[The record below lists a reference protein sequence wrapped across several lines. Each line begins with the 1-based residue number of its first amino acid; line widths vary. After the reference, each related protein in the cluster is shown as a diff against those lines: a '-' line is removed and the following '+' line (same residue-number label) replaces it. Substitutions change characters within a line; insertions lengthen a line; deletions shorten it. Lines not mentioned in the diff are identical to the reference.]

1 MAIKFLRFLILML
14 IITAPGCGRQN
25 VVLQK
30 PEAGS
35 KQNTLLQKPVVG
47 IMQDERVPVLIKGVS
62 EGEVRINFKEA
73 ADASTSSSEW
83 GNLSNSDDYTVS
95 LDLNGI
101 KSDADYKYRVEFG
114 DGVHSEWFD
123 FRSFPVQSEPGIFSF
138 VFSACQR
145 EKYLSHNVY
154 EHIEKDSPTFVAL
167 LGDQMYGDYDGNL
180 NKMEEYLANDS
191 IMQKALKEGETI
203 LSEKSVL
210 QAFRNKY
217 HRTFGENFQKMS
229 SRFPIIGTW
238 DDHDYGTDNS
248 DSAYRYKEEA
258 KKVFKENYPS
268 YPYEEK
274 DGGIYY
280 SFSVADVDMLVLDT
294 RWYRSSMENDDNEN
308 KKMLGD
314 NQLNWLL
321 AGLKR
326 SSSPFKIIFSS
337 VPMNDYGGDTSSG
350 REGYDSWMS
359 YKYELNKLVSFIK
372 ENNIQGVLVFSGDQH
387 YPSAHILN
395 WQSPLTAASESES
408 SVEYSL
414 KDMGT
419 AIFDFSAS
427 PLNYKVTIGHPLI
440 PENQENP
447 KFSYELFR
455 SVWGKPE
462 NKIEGAPRR
471 VTSVYGLAEFDTK
484 SSPKKVSVKF
494 FELDPENSEMVELY
508 QVRLTLE

>member
-1 MAIKFLRFLILML
+1 MAIKVLRFLIFML
-14 IITAPGCGRQN
+14 IISVLGCGTQN
-25 VVLQK
+25 ADLK
-30 PEAGS
+30 
-35 KQNTLLQKPVVG
+35 KQDVSITKNTLLQKPIVG
-47 IMQDERVPVLIKGVS
+47 IMQNDQVPVLIKGVS
-62 EGEVRINFKEA
+62 KGEVRINYKE
-73 ADASTSSSEW
+73 TTETTISSSEW
-83 GNLSNSDDYTVS
+83 GNLSNTDDYTVS

-101 KSDADYKYRVEFG
+101 KSDAEYKYQVEFS
-114 DGVHSEWFD
+114 DGKRSEWFD
-123 FRSFPVQSEPGIFSF
+123 FRSFPAQNEPGKFSF

-191 IMQKALKEGETI
+191 LMQKAMEEGETI
-203 LSEKSVL
+203 LSEKTVL

-229 SRFPIIGTW
+229 SSIPIMGTW
-238 DDHDYGTDNS
+238 DDHDYGKDNS

-258 KKVFKENYPS
+258 KKVFKENYPA
-268 YPYEEK
+268 YPYEVE
-274 DGGIYY
+274 DGGIFY
-280 SFSVADVDMLVLDT
+280 SFTIADVDVFVLDT
-294 RWYRSSMENDDNEN
+294 RWYRSPMENNDDES

-314 NQLNWLL
+314 DQLAWLL
-321 AGLKR
+321 NGLKQ
-326 SSSPFKIIFSS
+326 SSAPFKIIFSS
-337 VPMNDYGGDTSSG
+337 VPMNDYGGDTSS
-350 REGYDSWMS
+350 RRKGYDSWMS

-395 WQSPLTAASESES
+395 WQSPLIAVSETDS
-408 SVEYSL
+408 SIDFSI

-419 AIFDFSAS
+419 VIFDFSAS

-447 KFSYELFR
+447 NFSHELFR
-455 SVWGKPE
+455 IDWGKPE
-462 NKIEGAPRR
+462 NKIEGAPRV
-471 VTSVYGLAEFDTK
+471 VTSVYGIAEFDTE
-484 SSPKKVSVKF
+484 SSPKKVTVKF
-494 FELDPENSEMVELY
+494 FELDPETSEMVKLY
-508 QVRLTLE
+508 RVRLTLE